1 MKIININD
9 FEKDYAVE
17 IEKTEKYYQTAKDLS
32 DYLLSL
38 PLSNAENE
46 HIIDLMVKHAH
57 AAERSGYLN
66 GFKMGKE
73 FAETMAKL

>member
-17 IEKTEKYYQTAKDLS
+17 MEKTDKYCQTAKDLS

-38 PLSNAENE
+38 PLSHEDNE
-46 HIIDLMVKHAH
+46 HVIDLIVKHVH
-57 AAERSGYLN
+57 EAERSGYLN

>member
-1 MKIININD
+1 MKIINIDD
-9 FEKDYAVE
+9 FERDYAVE
-17 IEKTEKYYQTAKDLS
+17 TEKTDKYYQTAKELS

-38 PLSNAENE
+38 PLSHEDNE
-46 HIIDLMVKHAH
+46 HVIDLIVKHVH
-57 AAERSGYLN
+57 EAERSGYLN